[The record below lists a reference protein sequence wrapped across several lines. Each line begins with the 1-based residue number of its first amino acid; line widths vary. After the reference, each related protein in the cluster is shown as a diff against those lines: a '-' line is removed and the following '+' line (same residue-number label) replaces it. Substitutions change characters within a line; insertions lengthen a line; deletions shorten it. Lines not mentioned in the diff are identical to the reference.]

1 MKRMMFAIACTVACV
16 GSAHA
21 QERAAELV
29 PSITVIGTGE
39 VQSKPDLAQ
48 INVGVVTQDESAS
61 AALEQNTEKMQDLM
75 EELSRLGIDEKDI
88 RTTNFNVGPTY
99 SHDPQGR
106 RPPEIEG
113 YQVSNQVQI
122 KVRKLSALGRVLDD
136 LISRGANQV
145 NGISFSLAD
154 STNTMDD
161 ARRKAMADARRK
173 AELYA
178 KAARVELGQP
188 LLIQEQGSRSVLPP
202 IPYARMAAMESDA
215 VPVSPGELTTS
226 AQITV
231 TYKIENVQRE
241 AKAAAEKVEVT
252 TEAVESV
259 KEEAEEVKE
268 VVEPAIDV
276 APPKQRSRKSKSAP
290 RD

>member
-1 MKRMMFAIACTVACV
+1 MKRIVFIIACTVVCV
-16 GSAHA
+16 ASARA

-88 RTTNFNVGPTY
+88 QTTNFSVGPTY

-188 LLIQEQGSRSVLPP
+188 LLIQEQGSRSVPPP

-231 TYKIENVQRE
+231 TYKIQNVQRE
-241 AKAAAEKVEVT
+241 AKAAEEKVDTV
-252 TEAVESV
+252 EAAESV
-259 KEEAEEVKE
+259 KEEATE
-268 VVEPAIDV
+268 VVEPEVDV
-276 APPKQRSRKSKSAP
+276 APPQQRSRKSKSAP